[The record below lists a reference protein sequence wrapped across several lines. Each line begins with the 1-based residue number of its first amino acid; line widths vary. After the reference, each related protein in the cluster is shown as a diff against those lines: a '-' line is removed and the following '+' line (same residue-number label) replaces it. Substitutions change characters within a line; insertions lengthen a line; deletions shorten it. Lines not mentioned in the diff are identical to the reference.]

1 MRIQFDSVSKRR
13 RLIVDWRLLG
23 GGEPKAEDYKLSFH
37 IPIARF
43 SSALL
48 FRLLK
53 IARVS
58 RPILPSVQ
66 PGRLARSSQSIF
78 YVDPQLRVV
87 SMHALLLGSVLCIH
101 SSPPP
106 LREYARR

>member
-58 RPILPSVQ
+58 RPIPPSAQ

-78 YVDPQLRVV
+78 YVDPQLRVRV
-87 SMHALLLGSVLCIH
+87 YACSASRLCFMHPFL
-101 SSPPP
+101 SSAPT
-106 LREYARR
+106 